1 LSGPRKKAAH
11 KISTIFSHEYSF
23 SHEYFLHSLLISFW
37 YLVSLLAGA
46 SMNKTTDAALSP
58 ALVSTGIAGFD
69 DILCGG
75 FPPNRVYLIHG
86 NPGAGKTTLA
96 LQYLL
101 EGARRGEKGLYVTL
115 SETKDELLAVSRS
128 HGWSLDPIHIYEMAT
143 SEQDLEP
150 DNQYTMYQPSE
161 VELNVTTK
169 AILDEFEKLK
179 PTRVVLDSLSE
190 IRLLAQNPLRY
201 RRQILALKQYFA
213 GRKCT
218 VLLLDDKTS
227 EVGDL
232 QLESIT
238 HGVINLEQMQQEF
251 GAARRRLSVTKMRGM
266 KYRGGYHDFVIE
278 RGGLQIFPRLIA
290 AEHHQRFS
298 GGQLK
303 SGIKELDALV
313 GGGIEFGT
321 SALLIGPA
329 GSGKSSTAIQYAI
342 AEAAK
347 GNRSAL
353 FVFDERIQ
361 TILERT
367 QGLGMDLKKYYESGL
382 ITIKT
387 IDPAELSPGE
397 LAHLIRMAAEGADG
411 YSPAKVI
418 VIDSLNG
425 YLNAMPEERFLIIQL
440 HEVLAYLGYKGVV
453 SFLVVAQ
460 HGLLSTMQSPLD
472 TSYLADSVILFRYFE
487 TGGEVKQ
494 LISVVKKRSGHHER
508 TLREF
513 KLVNGKGISIGQP
526 LYQFGRVLTGNP
538 VLKEETAG

>member
-1 LSGPRKKAAH
+1 MSKPTATAAELP
-11 KISTIFSHEYSF
+11 T
-23 SHEYFLHSLLISFW
+23 
-37 YLVSLLAGA
+37 
-46 SMNKTTDAALSP
+46 
-58 ALVSTGIAGFD
+58 LVSTGISGFD

-75 FPPNRVYLIHG
+75 FPSNRVYLVHG

-101 EGARRGEKGLYVTL
+101 EGVRQGEKGLYVTL
-115 SETKDELLAVSRS
+115 SETKDELLEVSRS
-128 HGWSLDPIHIYEMAT
+128 HGWSLDAIHIYEMVT
-143 SEQDLEP
+143 TEQDLET

-161 VELNVTTK
+161 VELSVTTK
-169 AILDEFEKLK
+169 AILAEFEEHK

-213 GRKCT
+213 GRQCT

-232 QLESIT
+232 KLESIT
-238 HGVINLEQMQQEF
+238 HGVINLEQVAQDF
-251 GAARRRLSVTKMRGM
+251 GCARRRLSITKMRGR

-278 RGGLQIFPRLIA
+278 RGGLQVFPRLVA
-290 AEHHQRFS
+290 AEHNESF
-298 GGQLK
+298 GTGQLK

-321 SALLIGPA
+321 NVLLIGPA
-329 GSGKSSTAIQYAI
+329 GSGKSTMAIQYAV

-347 GNRSAL
+347 GNRSAI
-353 FVFDERIQ
+353 FAFDERIQ
-361 TILERT
+361 TILDRT
-367 QGLGMDLKKYYESGL
+367 YGLGIDLKKYYESGH

-397 LAHLIRMAAEGADG
+397 LAHSVRRAAEGTDG
-411 YSPAKVI
+411 HGPAKVI

-440 HEVLAYLGYKGVV
+440 HELLAYLGHKGVV
-453 SFLVVAQ
+453 SFLVIAQ
-460 HGLLSTMQSPLD
+460 HGLLSAMQSPLD
-472 TSYLADSVILFRYFE
+472 TSYLADSIILFRYFE
-487 TGGEVKQ
+487 MGGEVKQ
-494 LISVVKKRSGHHER
+494 LISVVKKRSGYHER

-513 KLVNGKGISIGQP
+513 KLIDKKGIFIGEP
-526 LYQFGRVLTGNP
+526 LHKFDRVLTNNP
-538 VLKEETAG
+538 VLKEVLG